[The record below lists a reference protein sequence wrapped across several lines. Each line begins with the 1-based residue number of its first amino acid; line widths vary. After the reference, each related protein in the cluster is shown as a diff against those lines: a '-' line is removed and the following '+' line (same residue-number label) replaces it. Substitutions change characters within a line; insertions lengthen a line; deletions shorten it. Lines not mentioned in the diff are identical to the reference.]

1 MQTIVSR
8 LNDGQCITL
17 RQDTACGGVEAWV
30 DEMCIGVGYETLAQ
44 AALQAYAY
52 VRHGEGVTFDPL
64 PSLTAWVIAKS
75 E

>member
-8 LNDGQCITL
+8 LSEHCITL

-30 DEMCIGVGYETLAQ
+30 DELCIGVGYETLAQ

-52 VRHGEGVTFDPL
+52 VRLGEGVTFDPL
-64 PSLTAWVIAKS
+64 PSLTAWVIAQS